1 MKIETNVG
9 TADSNIRLFAGV
21 IAIILAFLTG
31 GVVQWFFIL
40 AGAFLV
46 ATSIMHFC
54 PVYMGMNKSTKEK
67 GG

>member
-21 IAIILAFLTG
+21 IAIILAFVTG
-31 GVVQWFFIL
+31 GFLQWLFIL
-40 AGAFLV
+40 TGAFLV

-54 PVYMGMNKSTKEK
+54 PIYTATNRSTKDK
-67 GG
+67 T